1 MRTAT
6 LANVARG
13 CFFFYAKKEVCL
25 SNIAV
30 KISKVSTKWAYSG
43 TLFGGDEVRL
53 VLRVYK
59 PVVCQSFRD
68 QSIVFLKGKCS
79 AKCGYLILFLEL
91 ERATNN

>member
-1 MRTAT
+1 MKTAT

-13 CFFFYAKKEVCL
+13 FVFFYAKKEVCL

-68 QSIVFLKGKCS
+68 QSIVFLKGKMFCEMR
-79 AKCGYLILFLEL
+79 IFNIFLRV
-91 ERATNN
+91 RAGNE